1 MPLPILSPLR
11 LILPICLGLGALLTA
26 LPASAD
32 SPTPSFHAAAAETRT
47 LVLRHADPA
56 EVLKTL
62 HWDQGRDLPEGVTR
76 ILALPRRH
84 ALSVTAT
91 PDGFNSL
98 RELVALLDFA
108 PRRVQIKFALAQA
121 TAADLQISG
130 LHGLDLVPA
139 MGIGAGNAAPSGFV
153 GMASG
158 AGALQLL
165 RTLRLRKAVRMS
177 PAFVTINNAEVHS
190 SFSGIAL
197 LPGWKTFTVAASPRV
212 NSDNSVTLRLHP
224 AVSKRIPGSPSVT
237 TQELQTLR
245 TVKSG
250 ETLALIN
257 LFPRAADG
265 LVLFVTPMVLPEGNG
280 KRGK

>member
-1 MPLPILSPLR
+1 MPTQQRYSKR
-11 LILPICLGLGALLTA
+11 CTG
-26 LPASAD
+26 
-32 SPTPSFHAAAAETRT
+32 TR
-47 LVLRHADPA
+47 D
-56 EVLKTL
+56 
-62 HWDQGRDLPEGVTR
+62 DDLPEGVTR
-76 ILALPRRH
+76 IQALPRRH

-108 PRRVQIKFALAQA
+108 PRRVQIKFALAHA
-121 TAADLQISG
+121 TAADLQASG

-139 MGIGAGNAAPSGFV
+139 TGVGAGNAAPSGFV

-158 AGALQLL
+158 ASAVQLL
-165 RTLRLRKAVRMS
+165 RTLRLRKAVRLS
-177 PAFVTINNAEVHS
+177 PVFVTTNNAEVRS
-190 SFSGIAL
+190 SFSGTAL

-224 AVSKRIPGSPSVT
+224 AVSKRSPGTSSVT
-237 TQELQTLR
+237 TQEIQTLR

-257 LFPRAADG
+257 LFPRATDG
-265 LVLFVTPMVLPEGNG
+265 LVLFVTPTVLMEG
-280 KRGK
+280 K